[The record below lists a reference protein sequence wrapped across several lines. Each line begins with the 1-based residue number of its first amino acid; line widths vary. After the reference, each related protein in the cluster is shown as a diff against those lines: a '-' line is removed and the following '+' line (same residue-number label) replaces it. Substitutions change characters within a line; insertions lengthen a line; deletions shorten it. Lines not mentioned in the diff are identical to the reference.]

1 MRKIATNLVLIVF
14 SLILFLAP
22 GALSL
27 RAQSVS
33 TAALVSSPSTP
44 ASASQATAAKRI
56 TAYTLPPEL
65 YRKARNR
72 GRISFASR
80 VFGIFYGLWILWFLL
95 QRKTSAKYRDWAERI
110 TRKRFVQAFI
120 FTPLLLFTI
129 ALLQFPLDIFREVV
143 LRSYKISVQTWPSWV
158 GDWAKNQFLT
168 VLAGGLLAWIL
179 YAMIRKTPRRWW
191 FYSWIIALPLI
202 VFALFISPSVVEPM
216 FYKFAPLSAK
226 APELI
231 PAIQRVMHKA
241 GQDIPP
247 ERMLWMKA
255 SDKTIATNA
264 YVSGFGSSKR
274 VVIWDTSLAQET
286 PDEVLMEF
294 GHEMGHSVLGHIL
307 KGLIF
312 FAAMLLVLL
321 YLGYRC
327 IGWLL
332 AKRGAQW
339 GIHGLDDWASLPA
352 LMLLLTLFGFFA
364 EIAGNAFSR
373 YQENQADVYSLEIN
387 HGIVADP
394 GQAMASGFQ
403 KFGETVFEDP
413 APNPVRVFLFF
424 DHPPVVDRVHLFV
437 TYDPWSKGE
446 APQFVK

>member
-1 MRKIATNLVLIVF
+1 
-14 SLILFLAP
+14 
-22 GALSL
+22 L

-33 TAALVSSPSTP
+33 TAILVSSPSTP
-44 ASASQATAAKRI
+44 VSASQATAAKKI

-80 VFGIFYGLWILWFLL
+80 VFGFFYGLWILWFLL
-95 QRKTSAKYRDWAERI
+95 RRKTSAKYRDWAERI

-129 ALLQFPLDIFREVV
+129 ALLQLPLGIFREVV
-143 LRSYKISVQTWPSWV
+143 LRSYKISVQTWPSWAA
-158 GDWAKNQFLT
+158 DWAKSQFLIMS
-168 VLAGGLLAWIL
+168 AGGLLAWIL
-179 YAMIRKTPRRWW
+179 YAMIRKSTRRWW
-191 FYSWIIALPLI
+191 FYSWIITMPLT
-202 VFALFISPSVVEPM
+202 VFAFFISPYVVEPM
-216 FYKFAPLSAK
+216 FFKFAPLSAK

-264 YVSGFGSSKR
+264 YVSGLGSSKR
-274 VVIWDTSLAQET
+274 VVIWDTTLAQQT
-286 PDEVLMEF
+286 PDETLMDF
-294 GHEMGHSVLGHIL
+294 GHELGHYVLGHIL

-312 FAAMLLVLL
+312 FEAMLLVLL

-327 IGWLL
+327 MGRLL
-332 AKRGAQW
+332 ARNGAAW
-339 GIHGLDDWASLPA
+339 SIRRLDDWASLPV
-352 LMLLLTLFGFFA
+352 LLLLLALFGFVA
-364 EIAGNAFSR
+364 DIAGNAFSR
-373 YQENQADVYSLEIN
+373 YLENEADVYSLEIT

-394 GQAMASGFQ
+394 GQAAAHSFQ
-403 KFGETVFEDP
+403 KFGESVLEDP
-413 APNPVRVFLFF
+413 TPNPVRVFLFF
-424 DHPPVVDRVHLFV
+424 DHPTVADRVHLFV
-437 TYDPWSKGE
+437 TYNPWSKGE
-446 APQFVK
+446 SPQFVK